1 MADIKNYLKEKEK
14 REKRQQN
21 RVDYKKK
28 IVKHKLSTLY
38 RILLMI
44 AVLVALV
51 ILFIIQYK
59 RRVYTDYDIVASI
72 ETVNSG
78 GATNIRLDNTVLTYS
93 KDGAHCTDIRGNVK
107 WNQTFEIQ
115 DARVSISGNTVAIG
129 DYNGRSIY
137 VANTESIVQ
146 EITTNMPIRDLA
158 VSEAGYVTAVLADTD
173 VMWIHTYDNQGK
185 LDKYSRVTMNNSG
198 YPMAVSLSPNG
209 ELLCVA
215 FVYVDSGTLK
225 TNLAFYNL
233 GAVGDN
239 VSDFLVNVN
248 VYTDMLI
255 PYVRFVNNSTAFAVG
270 DGRLMIYSGAH
281 KPVTQAEHLYE
292 TEVQSVFCSDRYV
305 GLVFIGDNGENHYK
319 LEVFDTA
326 NPTSKPKAFY
336 FDMDYTD
343 IFFGN
348 DNFVIYN
355 ATECQIITMDG
366 IEKFYGNFS
375 KAVNLMLP
383 IGNGYKY
390 LLVTEDSMDTIQL
403 K

>member
-14 REKRQQN
+14 REKRLQN

-28 IVKHKLSTLY
+28 IWKHKLSTLY
-38 RILLMI
+38 RILLVI
-44 AVLVALV
+44 VVLVALV
-51 ILFIIQYK
+51 ALFRIQYK

-72 ETVNSG
+72 ETASSSE
-78 GATNIRLDNTVLTYS
+78 ATNIRLGEAVLTYS

-115 DARVSISGNTVAIG
+115 NAKVSVSGNTVAIG

-137 VANTESIVQ
+137 IANTESILQ

-158 VSEAGYVTAVLADTD
+158 VSESGYVTAVLEDTD
-173 VMWIHTYDNQGK
+173 VMWIHTYDNQGN
-185 LDKYSRVTMNNSG
+185 LDKYSQATMNNSG

-239 VSDFLVNVN
+239 VSDSLTNLN
-248 VYTDMLI
+248 IYTDMLV
-255 PYVRFVNNSTAFAVG
+255 PVVRFVNNSTAFAVG

-292 TEVQSVFCSDRYV
+292 MEVRSVFYNDRYV
-305 GLVFIGDNGENHYK
+305 GLVFTGDNGENQYR
-319 LEVFDTA
+319 LDVFDTA
-326 NPTSKPKAFY
+326 NPTSKPKSFY

-343 IFFGN
+343 IFFGS

-355 ATECQIITMDG
+355 ATECQIITIDG
-366 IEKFYGNFS
+366 IEKFHGTFS

-390 LLVTEDSMDTIQL
+390 LLVTEDTMDTIQL